1 MPGFN
6 QSGPEGQGPVTGKG
20 RGMCQRTDYS
30 AFSGVD
36 VGRGRGR
43 GMGTGQGMA
52 QGAGMGRAQGE
63 GMGRMPVSATKSA
76 GSVNELES
84 LKVQYESARTMMK
97 ELQEKIAAMEARQK

>member
-30 AFSGVD
+30 AFSGVGI
-36 VGRGRGR
+36 GRGRGR
-43 GMGTGQGMA
+43 GMGMGQGMA
-52 QGAGMGRAQGE
+52 QGAGMGRME
-63 GMGRMPVSATKSA
+63 PSAAKSA

-84 LKVQYESARTMMK
+84 LKVQYESARTMIEK
-97 ELQEKIAAMEARQK
+97 LQEKIAAMEARQK

>member
-52 QGAGMGRAQGE
+52 QGAGMGR
-63 GMGRMPVSATKSA
+63 MPVSATKSA

>member
-30 AFSGVD
+30 AFSGI
-36 VGRGRGR
+36 GRGRGR
-43 GMGTGQGMA
+43 GMGMGQGMA
-52 QGAGMGRAQGE
+52 QGAGMGRV
-63 GMGRMPVSATKSA
+63 PVSDAKSS

-84 LKVQYESARTMMK
+84 LKVQYESAQRMME

>member
-30 AFSGVD
+30 AFSGVG

-43 GMGTGQGMA
+43 GMGTGQGM
-52 QGAGMGRAQGE
+52 AQGE

>member
-30 AFSGVD
+30 AFSGV
-36 VGRGRGR
+36 GRGRGR
-43 GMGTGQGMA
+43 GMGMGQGMA
-52 QGAGMGRAQGE
+52 QGAGMGRMEPPA
-63 GMGRMPVSATKSA
+63 AKSS

-84 LKVQYESARTMMK
+84 LKVQYESARTMME
-97 ELQEKIAAMEARQK
+97 ELQEKITAMEARQK

>member
-1 MPGFN
+1 MPACN

-30 AFSGVD
+30 AFSGVG

-52 QGAGMGRAQGE
+52 QGAGMGR
-63 GMGRMPVSATKSA
+63 MPVSDAKSA

-84 LKVQYESARTMMK
+84 LKVQYESARTMME